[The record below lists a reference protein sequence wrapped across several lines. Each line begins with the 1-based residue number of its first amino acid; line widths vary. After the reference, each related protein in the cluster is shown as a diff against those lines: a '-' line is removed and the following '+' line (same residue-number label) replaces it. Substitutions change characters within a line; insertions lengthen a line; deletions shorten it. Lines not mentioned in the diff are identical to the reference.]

1 MVSFIDQHRRQYGV
15 EPICAQL
22 PIAPSTY
29 YLHKARAA
37 DPSLIAPRHLR
48 DQTLLAHI
56 QRVWEANFRV
66 YGARK
71 MWRQLNR
78 EGIRVAR
85 CTIER
90 LMRLQGLQGV
100 VRGKKRITTRS
111 DPRHKRAPDLVQRQ
125 FTATRPNQL
134 WVADFTYVATQ
145 SGFVYAAFVIDVY
158 GRSIVGWHVSASMK
172 TDLVLAALNQ
182 ALYSRRHLEG
192 LIHHSDQGSQ
202 YLSIRYS
209 ERLAASGIRPST
221 GTKGDAYD
229 NALAET
235 VIGLYKAEVIRH
247 CAPWSGRAAV
257 EYATLT
263 WVDWFNNR
271 RLLSAIGNIPPR
283 EKEKEYYRLKESGY
297 AV

>member
-1 MVSFIDQHRRQYGV
+1 MVSFIDQHRSQYGV

-37 DPSLIAPRHLR
+37 DPGLIAPRRLR
-48 DQTLLAHI
+48 DQALLVHV
-56 QRVWEANFRV
+56 QQVWEENFRV

-85 CTIER
+85 CTVER
-90 LMRLQGLQGV
+90 LMRRLGLRGV
-100 VRGKKRITTRS
+100 VRGKKRRTTSS
-111 DPRHKRAPDLVQRQ
+111 DPQQGRVPDLVKRQ
-125 FTATRPNQL
+125 FTATRPGQL

-145 SGFVYAAFVIDVY
+145 GGFVYTAFVIDVY
-158 GRSIVGWHVSASMK
+158 GRSIVGWQVSASMK

-182 ALYSRRHLEG
+182 ALCSRRRIEG

-209 ERLAASGIRPST
+209 ERLAASESGHPP
-221 GTKGDAYD
+221 
-229 NALAET
+229 
-235 VIGLYKAEVIRH
+235 
-247 CAPWSGRAAV
+247 APRA
-257 EYATLT
+257 TPTTTPWL
-263 WVDWFNNR
+263 R
-271 RLLSAIGNIPPR
+271 RLSDCIKPRSSGITALGQAGLLWSMPRLPGWIGSTTADCCHR
-283 EKEKEYYRLKESGY
+283 
-297 AV
+297 